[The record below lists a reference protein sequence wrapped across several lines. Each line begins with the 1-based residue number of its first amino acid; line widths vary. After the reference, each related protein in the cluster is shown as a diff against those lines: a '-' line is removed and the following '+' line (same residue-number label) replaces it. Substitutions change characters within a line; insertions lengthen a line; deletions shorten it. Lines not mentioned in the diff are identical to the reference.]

1 MDGEAAKDM
10 EGEQW
15 KGKAEDVL
23 KTMISRIKT
32 MKPRSP
38 PPVPYFHALPW
49 LWAVVSVSSAM
60 AKDTRSRLRRIDWNI
75 SAVCLRCYL
84 YCLAVLN
91 CIVCG

>member
-1 MDGEAAKDM
+1 
-10 EGEQW
+10 
-15 KGKAEDVL
+15 
-23 KTMISRIKT
+23 
-32 MKPRSP
+32 
-38 PPVPYFHALPW
+38 VPYFHALPW